1 MKNKLTLYVFTLMN
15 FVSTMTASLFGG
27 ILDKVAIDL
36 NVSVAL
42 TGLLNSAYAL
52 GAAIGVPIVL
62 IVFFNTNRKHLII
75 TLLSLTFISTIG
87 LIYAPNFAILLV
99 FRTLM
104 GVVANSYGVLAMS
117 TVISMS
123 ESGKQGRSLAFLLT
137 GNALALVI
145 GIPLTRVL
153 YSVLD
158 WRSIFWI
165 LNMLILGVTLY
176 FQFNL
181 PLSKKRSEGSH
192 IKHELVHLKNPKV
205 IFILLFTLSMFI
217 GYSALYTYITP
228 YMIELYPSVESY
240 MSILLIGVGIAAFT
254 GNAIGGF
261 FSDHFGYQKSIL
273 YGALL
278 QLLFLLFMLLTQSIL
293 ILNIILTILWVMSA
307 WLTGLQMNLGIIQ
320 ETSHDAN
327 FIVSLTGSSIQLSSA
342 LGTSLAAI
350 IITQFGLSYV
360 IFIPLISIII
370 GLLIQVFALRSNK
383 SNLSVNTL

>member
-1 MKNKLTLYVFTLMN
+1 MKNKLTLLIFTLMN
-15 FVSTMTASLFGG
+15 FVSMMTASIFNG

-36 NVSVAL
+36 NVTVAL
-42 TGLLNSAYAL
+42 TGLLNSAYAF

-62 IVFFNTNRKHLII
+62 ILFFNMNRKHMII
-75 TLLSLTFISTIG
+75 GLLSLTFISIVG
-87 LIYAPNFAILLV
+87 LIYAPNFIVLLI

-123 ESGKQGRSLAFLLT
+123 EPSKQGRSLAFLLT

-153 YSVLD
+153 YAVLD
-158 WRSIFWI
+158 WKSIFWI
-165 LNMLILGVTLY
+165 LNAIILCVILY

-181 PLSKKRSEGSH
+181 PMYSKRAEGSH
-192 IKHELVHLKNPKV
+192 INQELIHLKNPKV
-205 IFILLFTLSMFI
+205 HFILLFTFSMFV
-217 GYSALYTYITP
+217 GYSALYTYVTP
-228 YMIELYPSVESY
+228 YIIELYPSVESF

-254 GNAIGGF
+254 GNSIGGQ
-261 FSDHFGYQKSIL
+261 FSDHFGYKKSIF

-278 QLLFLLFMLLTQSIL
+278 QLLFLIL
-293 ILNIILTILWVMSA
+293 ILLTRSFMWLNILFIVLWVMSA
-307 WLTGLQMNLGIIQ
+307 WLTGLQMNLGMMQ

-342 LGTSLAAI
+342 IGTSLAAI
-350 IITQFGLSYV
+350 IITQYGLSQV
-360 IFIPLISIII
+360 VFIPLITIALGSIIQFFS
-370 GLLIQVFALRSNK
+370 LK
-383 SNLSVNTL
+383 YKK